1 MCLEGVRWLVTPNIS
16 TQNPQIFHFPE
27 NTIFILLKSKFL
39 EVSELS
45 MSKEI
50 KLSDTSH
57 VFQDS
62 RMKIK
67 AQVYF
72 SFKEKTQSL

>member
-1 MCLEGVRWLVTPNIS
+1 MHQFSFSWKYS
-16 TQNPQIFHFPE
+16 K
-27 NTIFILLKSKFL
+27 IFIFLKNKFL

-62 RMKIK
+62 RMKNIE
-67 AQVYF
+67 ALVYF
-72 SFKEKTQSL
+72 SFKEKRKSL